1 MRSVELQISL
11 TGSGNRGDSIAASVF
26 LPDPDMLPDRPIVIF
41 ASPGGGYA
49 RGYFDLRLP
58 GRAGYS
64 QAEHHTGRGFILV
77 AYDHLGAGGSSTAG
91 LETLRIEDIAAAD
104 DAAVREIA
112 RRLADGTLADGFPP
126 LDRMVRIGIGQSM
139 GAGIT
144 ILMQGRHRTFDAIAP
159 LGYSAIHTVLP
170 QQTAE
175 AREHDKALFR
185 YSRETDPAELSVA
198 KTSRNVSSYVY
209 PFHWEDV
216 PDEIVRADL
225 GGGFPLRGPMPPWAS
240 ATIPN
245 CVVAMMAPF
254 FVKEEAM
261 MIDVPVLMGFGER
274 DTSRNPH
281 LEPAAFPN
289 SADISVYVAPGM
301 AHMHNFASTRH
312 RLWDRITDWS
322 AMVSRDVRGQ
332 RHSAKE

>member
-1 MRSVELQISL
+1 MRSIELHIPL
-11 TGSGNRGDSIAASVF
+11 AAGSHVAASVF
-26 LPDPDMLPDRPIVIF
+26 LPEPDALPDWPIIVF

-58 GRAGYS
+58 GRTGYS

-91 LETLRIEDIAAAD
+91 LETLTIEAIAAAD

-112 RRLADGTLADGFPP
+112 RRLAEGTLVDGFPP
-126 LDRMVRIGIGQSM
+126 LKRMIRIGIGQSM
-139 GAGIT
+139 GGGVT

-170 QQTAE
+170 QQTDE
-175 AREHDKALFR
+175 ARERGKAIFEF
-185 YSRETDPAELSVA
+185 SRQTDPLDLSVA
-198 KTSRNVSSYVY
+198 ETSLRVPDFIY

-216 PDEIVRADL
+216 PTEIVRADL
-225 GGGFPLRGPMPPWAS
+225 GSGFPVRNPMPPWAS

-245 CVVAMMAPF
+245 CVVAMMAPSY
-254 FVKEEAM
+254 VKDEASM
-261 MIDVPVLMGFGER
+261 VDVPVLMGFGER
-274 DTSRNPH
+274 DTSQTPW
-281 LEPAAFPN
+281 LEPVAFPN
-289 SADISVYVAPGM
+289 SADISVFVVPRM

-312 RLWDRITDWS
+312 RLWDRIADWS
-322 AMVSRDVRGQ
+322 EMVADDLRRRQ
-332 RHSAKE
+332 T